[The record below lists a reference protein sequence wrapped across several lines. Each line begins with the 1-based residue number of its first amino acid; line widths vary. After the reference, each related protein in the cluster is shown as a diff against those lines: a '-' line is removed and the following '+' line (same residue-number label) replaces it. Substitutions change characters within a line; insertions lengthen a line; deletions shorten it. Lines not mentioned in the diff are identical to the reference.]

1 MHTIQHAA
9 ARAAAAGLLALF
21 LCGQVL
27 AQAASGDDILIG
39 ASLPLSGPDA
49 AVGQETLAV
58 AKATFDAVNAA
69 GGIHGRRIS
78 LVALDDQFQPARA
91 AENARK
97 LEAQGAVALFNCW
110 GTANCTALLPVAAQ
124 ARLPVVSGIG
134 IADVGPQGAAARY
147 AFNVRP
153 TTEDEIA
160 RMVRQ
165 MDTVGQR
172 RIAVAYQD
180 DAFGKS
186 GQAAALRV
194 LARAKLKAAGEF
206 AMARDTSNMPAV
218 VEALRR
224 SDAQGVV
231 VVAPPLTAVA
241 LVRQARQAG
250 LAAQFYCLAAQAHRA
265 MVAELGEHT
274 TGVVF
279 TTLVP
284 SPWNAGIPIV
294 RDYQQALRG
303 SSGRQEF
310 SYLGLEVY
318 INARVLVEGL
328 RKAGP
333 KVTRESLVTGL
344 ESMGEKL
351 FTPTLSVRYGPGS
364 RNGSSYVGLT
374 MISRSGNFIE

>member
-9 ARAAAAGLLALF
+9 ARAAAAGLLALI

-110 GTANCTALLPVAAQ
+110 GTANCTALLPVSAQ

-165 MDTVGQR
+165 MDTIGQR

-186 GQAAALRV
+186 GQAAAQRV
-194 LARAKLKAAGEF
+194 LARAELKAAGEF
-206 AMARDTSNMPAV
+206 AMARDASNMPAV

-303 SSGRQEF
+303 SSGRQDY

-344 ESMGEKL
+344 ETMGEKL